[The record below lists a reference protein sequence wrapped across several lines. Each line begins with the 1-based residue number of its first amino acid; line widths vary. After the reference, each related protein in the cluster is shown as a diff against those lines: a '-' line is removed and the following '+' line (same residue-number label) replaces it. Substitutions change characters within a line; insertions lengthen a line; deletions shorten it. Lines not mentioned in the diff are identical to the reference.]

1 MKRVVITG
9 AGGFIG
15 SELVRRLIDRG
26 IEVYAVVR
34 RGGLGTSRLVL
45 SSHLH
50 IVECDM
56 DEYDTLHE
64 RIPAGE
70 LDVFYHFAWEGSAGL
85 RRADAS
91 LQLMNVRYAV
101 DAVAAA
107 SRMDAKCFC
116 GAGSIMETEADR
128 YIPEDGVMP
137 GAGYIYSTAKLT
149 AHYMA
154 KTMAATLHLPFV
166 WGVISNAYGEGEISP
181 RFVNTTL
188 QKLMA
193 GQSVDFT
200 EGKQLYDFLHVS
212 DMAEAFYSIGAS
224 GKPFTAY
231 YLGSGEA
238 RPLREYIEIMG
249 KVCNPNAELRFGAVP
264 FNGVSLPKE
273 FFDTAKLFED
283 TGFRPVVTFEEG
295 IRRTASWLKARE
307 EIL

>member
-1 MKRVVITG
+1 MKRVVVTG

-15 SELVRRLIDRG
+15 SELVHQLTDRE

-64 RIPAGE
+64 IIPDGE
-70 LDVFYHFAWEGSAGL
+70 LDLFYHFAWEGSAGQ
-85 RRADAS
+85 RRADTA
-91 LQLMNVRYAV
+91 LQLMNVRYTV
-101 DAVAAA
+101 DAVSAAA
-107 SRMDAKCFC
+107 RMKAKCFC

-128 YIPEDGVMP
+128 YIPADGVMP

-154 KTMAATLHLPFV
+154 KTMAASLQIPFV

-200 EGKQLYDFLHVS
+200 EGLQMYDFLHVS
-212 DMAEAFYSIGAS
+212 DMAEAFYRIGVS

-231 YLGSGEA
+231 YLGSGDA
-238 RPLREYIEIMG
+238 RPLREYIEVMG
-249 KVCNPNAELRFGAVP
+249 KVANPKAELRFGAVP
-264 FNGVSLPKE
+264 FNGVSLPKDV
-273 FFDTAKLFED
+273 FDASKLFDD
-283 TGFRPVVTFEEG
+283 TGFRPAVTFEEG
-295 IRRTASWLKARE
+295 IRRTTKWLKARE
-307 EIL
+307 ENL